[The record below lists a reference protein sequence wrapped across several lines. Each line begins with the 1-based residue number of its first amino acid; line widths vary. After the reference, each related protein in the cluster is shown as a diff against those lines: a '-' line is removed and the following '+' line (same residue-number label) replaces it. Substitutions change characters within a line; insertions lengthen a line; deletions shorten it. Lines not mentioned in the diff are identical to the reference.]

1 MIDPDIRIF
10 IDRTQKDLAYIKH
23 KVDTLWD
30 FRIMVI
36 GGSIAM
42 SAVASAVI
50 SIAAIYFGVH
60 K

>member
-1 MIDPDIRIF
+1 MDPDIRVF
-10 IDRTQKDLAYIKH
+10 IDRTQKDLAYIRA

-42 SAVASAVI
+42 SALASAVI
-50 SIAAIYFGVH
+50 SIAAIYFGVS